1 MIVLVVAMTVC
12 TGYAAGRIHQ
22 WYRTAL
28 ERDQAYRDGYDT
40 ATRSLFSLAARIIRP
55 RRSEKAAVRGTA
67 TVTSILAAPSNA
79 TPSNAAPSLVG
90 PSTASLPTTPIPT
103 VASADTGQESAGR
116 HTVPDQLVS
125 GPTYRLPPDRVARA
139 KVPQAGEVDEA
150 GEVTLRVE
158 PGEGT
163 IRVDAG
169 EATFQVDAGEATT
182 RVVAVPDPVG
192 AAGCAARTGPAGGR
206 HESAT
211 RPGSPTRS
219 ERARRGELSAV
230 PDPVDLPRTRA
241 S

>member
-1 MIVLVVAMTVC
+1 MTAPGNDILLTVLIIAFMASS
-12 TGYAAGRIHQ
+12 GYAAGRLHQ

-28 ERDQAYRDGYDT
+28 ERDQAFRDGYDT
-40 ATRSLFSLAARIIRP
+40 ATKSLFSLAARMIRP

-67 TVTSILAAPSNA
+67 TVTSILAAPS
-79 TPSNAAPSLVG
+79 G
-90 PSTASLPTTPIPT
+90 T
-103 VASADTGQESAGR
+103 VVRPAGR
-116 HTVPDQLVS
+116 HTVPDELVS
-125 GPTYRLPPDRVARA
+125 APTYRLPPDRVARA